1 MPRFRPVVGLVLAG
15 TLSSCGLTEQP
26 PVNTAELLVETQEM
40 VAGLRDELAGFQ
52 DQIDSLHVELA
63 HQDSLIR
70 ALANLQGMPLPPKPP
85 EIIPPSS

>member
-1 MPRFRPVVGLVLAG
+1 MSRSRILLLFGMIAIAG
-15 TLSSCGLTEQP
+15 CGLTEQP
-26 PVNTAELLVETQEM
+26 AVNTAELLVETQEM

-70 ALANLQGMPLPPKPP
+70 VLANLQGMPLPPKPP
-85 EIIPPSS
+85 GIILPE